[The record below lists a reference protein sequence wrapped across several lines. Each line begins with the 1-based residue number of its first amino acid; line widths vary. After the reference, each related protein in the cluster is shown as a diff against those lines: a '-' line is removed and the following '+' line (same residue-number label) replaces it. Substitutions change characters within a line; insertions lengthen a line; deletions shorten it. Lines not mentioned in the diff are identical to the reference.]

1 MRAVIRA
8 NRVDSV
14 VVALHTRMKKLL
26 VCALPL
32 VLAACASAPP
42 PPPTPVYTFYD
53 AQAANARI
61 LELAGNTAPAGVEL
75 APAYLERWIKSS
87 AKGGKWTC
95 TGSYEL
101 RGKTMLTITRLDGN
115 RFRGVWASAD
125 ECGYASNYEVEGR
138 YDDRYVYLHLAAE
151 PKLTRTSAIKRF
163 EVAGAG
169 RTLIEDENYSF
180 KDGQPYRYVY
190 PRTGNARGN
199 DIYYT
204 SDFRPDA
211 TETPGELLAQASAAL
226 AVTKAQA
233 KRRDKGSSFNWAGFA
248 AGMAGIVAD
257 ASAQQQ
263 RAIANNEQRRLA
275 LEAKLQQ
282 ERAAQAREQAAALA
296 RLQAKRQAQQQA
308 RQQPP
313 AQPAP
318 QRAAIDSRQALAAPQ
333 PSQPATPAAKPESL
347 QPAQTEPRA
356 PSTAVAATVTPV
368 ASTVVAAPAAAPA
381 GEAAT
386 RGRPVYVYCQA
397 YAPGRAKGGGP
408 QWLMTPIGTVH
419 RHGTAAETA
428 KLDNAFRT
436 YVTQR
441 IGANHNTSCNG
452 TFDAGETTQ
461 VRDRA
466 IQNFEKSIKSG
477 GKGEI
482 VHLTWTP
489 SD

>member
-1 MRAVIRA
+1 
-8 NRVDSV
+8 
-14 VVALHTRMKKLL
+14 
-26 VCALPL
+26 
-32 VLAACASAPP
+32 
-42 PPPTPVYTFYD
+42 
-53 AQAANARI
+53 
-61 LELAGNTAPAGVEL
+61 
-75 APAYLERWIKSS
+75 
-87 AKGGKWTC
+87 
-95 TGSYEL
+95 
-101 RGKTMLTITRLDGN
+101 
-115 RFRGVWASAD
+115 
-125 ECGYASNYEVEGR
+125 
-138 YDDRYVYLHLAAE
+138 
-151 PKLTRTSAIKRF
+151 
-163 EVAGAG
+163 
-169 RTLIEDENYSF
+169 
-180 KDGQPYRYVY
+180 VY
-190 PRTGNARGN
+190 PHTGNARGN

-211 TETPGELLAQASAAL
+211 TETPDELLAQASAAL

-233 KRRDKGSSFNWAGFA
+233 KRRDNGSSFNWAGFA

-282 ERAAQAREQAAALA
+282 ERAAQAREQATALA
-296 RLQAKRQAQQQA
+296 QLEAKRQAQQQA
-308 RQQPP
+308 RQRPP
-313 AQPAP
+313 A
-318 QRAAIDSRQALAAPQ
+318 
-333 PSQPATPAAKPESL
+333 QPATPAAKPESL